1 MATTNPASSFSSESD
16 RRITGKVEG
25 ATSEGE
31 AYQPKDAIGSTI
43 KATTIT
49 GTAGLFVSAIQTT
62 LTKQNVGAF
71 SVFTRTGGTIAVFG
85 MYTRRKE
92 GRWETAE
99 ANVLQRQWVVHTNS
113 RNPLLP
119 I

>member
-1 MATTNPASSFSSESD
+1 MNPASELDSDRD

-31 AYQPKDAIGSTI
+31 AYQAKDAIGATI
-43 KATTIT
+43 KATTLT

-85 MYTRRKE
+85 MYCADGVVE
-92 GRWETAE
+92 G
-99 ANVLQRQWVVHTNS
+99 VVWV
-113 RNPLLP
+113 
-119 I
+119 